1 MKFKLQNYE
10 HAVITMKISLKGQ
23 EMKKRWQVFRDDQQM
38 LNMTYIL
45 ELFNNPKTC

>member
-1 MKFKLQNYE
+1 
-10 HAVITMKISLKGQ
+10 MKILLKGQ
-23 EMKKRWQVFRDDQQM
+23 EMKKRWEVFRDDQQM